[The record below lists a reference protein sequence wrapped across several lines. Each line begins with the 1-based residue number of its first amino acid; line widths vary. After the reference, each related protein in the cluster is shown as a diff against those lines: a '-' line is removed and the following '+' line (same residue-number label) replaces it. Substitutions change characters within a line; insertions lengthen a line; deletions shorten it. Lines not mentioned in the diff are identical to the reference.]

1 MIHGIAKRA
10 ALESLRTEATKT
22 REPADSRQTITLTL
36 TYALPAICG
45 TDVDAARLANADLAA
60 MALEDLE
67 TEAFR
72 LRMALAFGDRRSHP
86 WAYDWM
92 RARLAKCQEASNAE

>member
-1 MIHGIAKRA
+1 MIHGLAKRA
-10 ALESLRTEATKT
+10 ALESLRSEVSV
-22 REPADSRQTITLTL
+22 ADARTITLSL
-36 TYALPAICG
+36 TFTLPAICG